1 MVSINATLVLQVIQ
15 FLVILFILD
24 RMLFRPILKT
34 TTERESFL
42 EKSKLDMRNMES
54 ETERLKNMF
63 LAKESETRKRASQQG
78 SELKNAAIEEM
89 DKLVE
94 ESAKSAAA
102 IKSEALQRAEEQL
115 VKARPLLDG
124 EARILADDIVTHVMG
139 RRLGS

>member
-24 RMLFRPILKT
+24 RMLFRPILKL

-54 ETERLKNMF
+54 EIERLKNLF

-89 DKLVE
+89 DRLVE

-115 VKARPLLDG
+115 VRARPLLDG